1 MEEVYKVFFQN
12 KFPRVFPKMKDTLQF
27 APDRKIGGW
36 FLLEE
41 HTIIRVYGFSH
52 EPYILPTFLTPRV
65 FSLEFIRHNLI
76 VENENFVSFKKASK
90 VKFPWVVGPF
100 IIKNKFALPVVES
113 MLHGMNFK
121 KYFAVNYEPHHVIS
135 QRR

>member
-1 MEEVYKVFFQN
+1 MEEA
-12 KFPRVFPKMKDTLQF
+12 LQF
-27 APDRKIGGW
+27 APNRKTGEW

-100 IIKNKFALPVVES
+100 IIKNKVALPVVEG
-113 MLHGMNFK
+113 LL
-121 KYFAVNYEPHHVIS
+121 E
-135 QRR
+135 